1 MLLQNSINAMM
12 SCPWS
17 EGLWN
22 GRIVVIVLSRRIF
35 ATIIRSVAALAND
48 TRLLHRV
55 KLRRDDIFRHAQQGV
70 KKLLLGREGEYSEH
84 SVLIPILDLLVLT
97 LLSGMPGLLF
107 RALHSMDEA
116 AC

>member
-1 MLLQNSINAMM
+1 MLQLAINAMM

-70 KKLLLGREGEYSEH
+70 KKLLLGREG
-84 SVLIPILDLLVLT
+84 
-97 LLSGMPGLLF
+97 MPGLLF